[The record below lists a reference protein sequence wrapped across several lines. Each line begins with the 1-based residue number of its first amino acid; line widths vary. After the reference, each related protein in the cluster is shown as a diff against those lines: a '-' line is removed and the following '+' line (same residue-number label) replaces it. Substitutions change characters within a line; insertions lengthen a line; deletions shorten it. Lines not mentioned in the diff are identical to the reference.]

1 MLCCTFELL
10 VYNNQG
16 ICPFQSSNCP
26 MYTLYGCWE
35 NSCGVWH
42 TIVLTCS
49 FSLFKVSLGV
59 ILKSENKV
67 DEMIDI
73 MDILHQYVPT
83 KTTTEEFHLMSGEP
97 FTVDIHRFH
106 HLFLGGDQ
114 LTVARVRGAH
124 RVRLNSN
131 DGVGCLDGLYSPF
144 SGRLACQSRLSGG

>member
-1 MLCCTFELL
+1 M
-10 VYNNQG
+10 
-16 ICPFQSSNCP
+16 
-26 MYTLYGCWE
+26 
-35 NSCGVWH
+35 
-42 TIVLTCS
+42 LTCS

-131 DGVGCLDGLYSPF
+131 DGVGRLDGLVPSVEDWHAKVVYLEVSIVATCAAP
-144 SGRLACQSRLSGG
+144 